1 MPDVVDSDVDKNNG
15 GLFLQDILVETLLAV
30 GDLVPADAGS
40 DYFDIEIGVCLG
52 NGRGTQ
58 GDIAGLSDSGGGDG
72 VAEEDDAVVFLEWL
86 LGQGDSVKD
95 DEEEKM
101 ADDGERFHLVGL

>member
-15 GLFLQDILVETLLAV
+15 GLFLQDVLVETLLAV
-30 GDLVPADAGS
+30 GDLVSAYAGS
-40 DYFDIEIGVCLG
+40 DHFDIEIGVRFG

-58 GDIAGLSDSGGGDG
+58 GDIAGLADSGGGDG

-86 LGQGDSVKD
+86 LGQSGSVKD
-95 DEEEKM
+95 DEEEEM
-101 ADDGERFHLVGL
+101 ADDGECFHLVGL